1 MVVVECVAGWGGG
14 REKGGVGVGCAGG
27 GGREVKG
34 GSVMQDL
41 FCLSHISRIWS
52 VVVCL
57 DVVRHFQRTRK
68 VF

>member
-1 MVVVECVAGWGGG
+1 MMVVVGCVAGRAGG
-14 REKGGVGVGCAGG
+14 REKGGVGVGCV
-27 GGREVKG
+27 RM
-34 GSVMQDL
+34 SVMQDL

-57 DVVRHFQRTRK
+57 DVVRHFHRTGK